1 MHPLFG
7 RASRFLLYSAGWL
20 VLGVL
25 LALPLAGLTHRP
37 LGGVLAFTVPLCIV
51 YGEVCLA
58 AWWVCLSRP
67 LGEPVRAVLSQLTA
81 ALLCATIWGVTATV
95 WGNVLARAQG
105 LGAPDRTALFNDVA
119 VLFGLGV
126 PLYLLSAVAHYLYLA
141 IEEAHAS
148 AQRSL
153 ELQVSARE
161 AELRAV
167 RSQLNPHFLFN
178 SLNSINALVGS
189 DPEGA
194 RRMCEGLGDFLRRT
208 LQLGAREA
216 VTLDDEL
223 ALVDRYLA
231 IEQVRFG
238 ARLAVEREV
247 APEARACLLPP
258 LLLQPLVE
266 NAVQHGLSGSGG
278 GTVRIVAKR
287 DGGSLVLE
295 VSDRADGEARAASGT
310 FAEAAGARGAGE
322 GLGLANTQARL
333 AAFLGTCGTQG
344 VSREEPVLDL
354 VRGPH
359 GATVRIR
366 LPLVQP
372 PPGDGSTVRGERTN
386 GTRR

>member
-266 NAVQHGLSGSGG
+266 NAIKHGVADRIEG
-278 GTVRIVAKR
+278 GTVRLSA
-287 DGGSLVLE
+287 GL
-295 VSDRADGEARAASGT
+295 ADGALRIALENPIDPDARA
-310 FAEAAGARGAGE
+310 RAGE
-322 GLGLANTQARL
+322 GMGLDIVRRRL
-333 AAFLGTCGTQG
+333 AALGDA
-344 VSREEPVLDL
+344 RLDAGRVDGL
-354 VRGPH
+354 YRV
-359 GATVRIR
+359 TLT
-366 LPLVQP
+366 LPWE
-372 PPGDGSTVRGERTN
+372 TARA
-386 GTRR
+386 